1 MLVHTEALFDLVRLF
16 VDESVLFFDEL
27 ALEDLVDEVRDLL
40 PSLDGKDVL
49 TKDLQTL
56 IKDVQR

>member
-1 MLVHTEALFDLVRLF
+1 MLVHAEALFDLVRLF

>member
-1 MLVHTEALFDLVRLF
+1 MLVHAEALFDLVRLF
-16 VDESVLFFDEL
+16 VDEPVLFFDEL

>member
-1 MLVHTEALFDLVRLF
+1 MLVHAEALFDLVRLL
-16 VDESVLFFDEL
+16 VDEPVLFFDEL